1 MTKEQAQ
8 EEYLKLLEKKNSE
21 AEKII
26 EKAKENGTWKQGL
39 DANKDLFIELD
50 KTYNEKIKVL
60 KSLIDKDQKHFANMQ
75 GAFLMLKHRA

>member
-26 EKAKENGTWKQGL
+26 ETAKRNGTWKQGL
-39 DANKDLFIELD
+39 DANKELFIELN
-50 KTYNEKIKVL
+50 KTYNEKIRVL
-60 KSLIDKDQKHFANMQ
+60 KSLIDED
-75 GAFLMLKHRA
+75 

>member
-60 KSLIDKDQKHFANMQ
+60 KSLIDKD
-75 GAFLMLKHRA
+75 